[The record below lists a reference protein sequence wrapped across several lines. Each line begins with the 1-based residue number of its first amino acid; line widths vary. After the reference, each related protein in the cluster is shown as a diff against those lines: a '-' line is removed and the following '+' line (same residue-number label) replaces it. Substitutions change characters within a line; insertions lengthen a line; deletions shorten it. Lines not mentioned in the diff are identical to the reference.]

1 MEFLDRTKDIER
13 LRKALERERRQFI
26 VLYGRRRVGKS
37 TLLKE
42 VLDTDGRDIYFLA
55 DQTAESNQRQRF
67 AQIAATKING
77 FDLANYPSWEAL
89 LISLNERTDE
99 RFTLCI
105 DEFPYLVKSCPSLP
119 SVIQRLLES
128 ANLRYDLVICGS
140 AQQLMHGYVM
150 KRDEP
155 LYGRADEII
164 RLAPIPPAYLC
175 KALNCNADEAIQEYA
190 VWGGIPRYWELRKDY
205 LDMKSAIDNL
215 LLDPHGI
222 LYEEP
227 YRLLHD
233 EMRDTVQASTLLSII
248 GNGANKMSEIAA
260 RAEKAATEIS
270 AQLNKL
276 SDLGFIIRQLPYGED
291 EKKSRKGIYVVSDHL
306 FRFHYRFVSPYIS
319 FIELGKQDVI
329 HSVIESQFSQYVGQ
343 FWEELCRDFVC
354 GNMIDNILYTKGS
367 RWWGMLTDGTM
378 AELDVVAES
387 LDRKH
392 LLIGECK
399 WTRKENTEA
408 LTKRLNDIAG
418 KLPFAK
424 RGQTVHTCLFLRT
437 QPDTPVSTAYFT
449 PEDMLDKGF

>member
-1 MEFLDRTKDIER
+1 MEFLDRKKDIER
-13 LRKALERERRQFI
+13 LRKALTRERKQFI
-26 VLYGRRRVGKS
+26 VLYGRRRIGKS

-42 VLDTDGRDIYFLA
+42 VLDTNGRDIYFLA
-55 DQTAESNQRQRF
+55 DQTTEANQRQRF
-67 AQIAATKING
+67 AQIVATRIKG
-77 FDLANYPSWEAL
+77 FDMVNYPSWEAL
-89 LISLNERTDE
+89 LLNLNERTE
-99 RFTLCI
+99 ARFALCI

-128 ANLRYDLVICGS
+128 AGLRYDLVICGS

-164 RLAPIPPAYLC
+164 RLSPIPPLYLC
-175 KALNCNADEAIQEYA
+175 QALGCNADEAVQEYA

-205 LDMKSAIDNL
+205 PDIQTAIDHL
-215 LLDPHGI
+215 MLDSHGI

-227 YRLLHD
+227 SRLLHD

-260 RAEKAATEIS
+260 RAEKTATEIT

-276 SDLGFIIRQLPYGED
+276 RDLGFISRQLPFGED
-291 EKKSRKGIYVVSDHL
+291 EKKSRKGIYIVADHL
-306 FRFHYRFVSPYIS
+306 FRFHYRFVDPYIS
-319 FIELGKQDVI
+319 FIELGKTDI
-329 HSVIESQFSQYVGQ
+329 IRTIIEAQFSQYVGQ
-343 FWEELCRDFVC
+343 YWEELCRDYVC
-354 GNMIDNILYTKGS
+354 GNTVDGILYTRGA
-367 RWWGMLTDGTM
+367 RWWGMLSDGTM

-399 WTRKENTEA
+399 WTRKEHADA
-408 LTKRLNDIAG
+408 LAKRLEDISG

-437 QPDTPVSTAYFT
+437 QPETPVSITCFT
-449 PEDMLDKGF
+449 PQDVL

>member
-1 MEFLDRTKDIER
+1 
-13 LRKALERERRQFI
+13 
-26 VLYGRRRVGKS
+26 
-37 TLLKE
+37 
-42 VLDTDGRDIYFLA
+42 
-55 DQTAESNQRQRF
+55 
-67 AQIAATKING
+67 
-77 FDLANYPSWEAL
+77 
-89 LISLNERTDE
+89 
-99 RFTLCI
+99 
-105 DEFPYLVKSCPSLP
+105 
-119 SVIQRLLES
+119 
-128 ANLRYDLVICGS
+128 
-140 AQQLMHGYVM
+140 
-150 KRDEP
+150 
-155 LYGRADEII
+155 
-164 RLAPIPPAYLC
+164 
-175 KALNCNADEAIQEYA
+175 
-190 VWGGIPRYWELRKDY
+190 
-205 LDMKSAIDNL
+205 MKSAIDNL

-260 RAEKAATEIS
+260 RVEKAATEIS

-276 SDLGFIIRQLPYGED
+276 RDLGFIIRQLPYGED

-343 FWEELCRDFVC
+343 FWKELCRDFVC

-437 QPDTPVSTAYFT
+437 QPDTPVTTAYFT
-449 PEDMLDKGF
+449 PEDMLEKGL

>member
-1 MEFLDRTKDIER
+1 
-13 LRKALERERRQFI
+13 
-26 VLYGRRRVGKS
+26 
-37 TLLKE
+37 
-42 VLDTDGRDIYFLA
+42 
-55 DQTAESNQRQRF
+55 
-67 AQIAATKING
+67 
-77 FDLANYPSWEAL
+77 
-89 LISLNERTDE
+89 
-99 RFTLCI
+99 
-105 DEFPYLVKSCPSLP
+105 
-119 SVIQRLLES
+119 
-128 ANLRYDLVICGS
+128 
-140 AQQLMHGYVM
+140 
-150 KRDEP
+150 
-155 LYGRADEII
+155 
-164 RLAPIPPAYLC
+164 
-175 KALNCNADEAIQEYA
+175 
-190 VWGGIPRYWELRKDY
+190 
-205 LDMKSAIDNL
+205 MKSAIDNL

-276 SDLGFIIRQLPYGED
+276 RDLGFIIRQLPYGED

-424 RGQTVHTCLFLRT
+424 LGQTVHTCLFLRT
-437 QPDTPVSTAYFT
+437 RPDTPVSTAYFT
-449 PEDMLDKGF
+449 PEDMLEKGF